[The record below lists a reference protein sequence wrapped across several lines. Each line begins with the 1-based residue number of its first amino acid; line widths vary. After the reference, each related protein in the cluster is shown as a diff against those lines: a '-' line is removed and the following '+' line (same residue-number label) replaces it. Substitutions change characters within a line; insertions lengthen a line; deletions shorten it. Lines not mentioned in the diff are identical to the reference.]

1 MKNSFIFH
9 NLISVLLSLLF
20 VQPFIDLEE
29 SIFDLKT
36 YFDFK
41 GESPIYIFP
50 VNINNLVE
58 KLSKKCFSSAK
69 IKLQLF

>member
-1 MKNSFIFH
+1 MKYSFILH
-9 NLISVLLSLLF
+9 DLISVLLCLLIL
-20 VQPFIDLEE
+20 QLFIDLEE

-41 GESPIYIFP
+41 GESPIYFFP
-50 VNINNLVE
+50 VNVNNLVE

>member
-41 GESPIYIFP
+41 GESPIYIFT